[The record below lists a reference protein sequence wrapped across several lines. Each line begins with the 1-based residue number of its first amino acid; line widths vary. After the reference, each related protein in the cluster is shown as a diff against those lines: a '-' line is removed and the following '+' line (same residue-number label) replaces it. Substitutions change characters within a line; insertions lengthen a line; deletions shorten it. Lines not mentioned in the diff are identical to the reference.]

1 VAWGLGF
8 LFQLLDLGPDTL
20 VGAERF
26 LKCASLQTPLLDRPH
41 NAFRLP
47 TEVGELAPPI
57 GNCGSESRDGC
68 RLAAIRRFSMYAGKC
83 RASSRITSSSIA
95 SRRVLAQAPRLAT
108 VDHLVRL
115 KKYWTVSVAAL
126 AYRLHTAGVLTDW
139 HYRMLCIEIASRGYR
154 KQEPDEASRETSQVL
169 AKVFAALRDES
180 VAKRD
185 IAADLH
191 ITSEAIE
198 QLVFGLIVTGLTGGI
213 GQSPSSGKKRGQL
226 RVVDPPKG
234 GKA

>member
-1 VAWGLGF
+1 
-8 LFQLLDLGPDTL
+8 
-20 VGAERF
+20 
-26 LKCASLQTPLLDRPH
+26 
-41 NAFRLP
+41 
-47 TEVGELAPPI
+47 
-57 GNCGSESRDGC
+57 
-68 RLAAIRRFSMYAGKC
+68 MYAGKC